1 MIQPTD
7 PLLQALL
14 DALGEDVVFIG
25 ERIPAKAK
33 SDESRTG
40 HAMPTIYL
48 RPRRVSDVSEALRLC
63 NAARRPVTIQGGMTG
78 LAGGANPDAGDVA
91 LSLDRLAGVE
101 EVDRDAGAMTVW
113 AGTVLETAQKAAE
126 EAGFLLPIDLG
137 ARGSC
142 QIGGN
147 LANNAGGIRVISHGV
162 TRDNVLGLEAVL
174 ADGTVI
180 SSLNKMQKNNTGYD
194 LKQLFIGSEGTL
206 GVITR
211 AVLKLKPLGDGRE
224 TCLCVVESYEAAV
237 ALLHAARKGIAGLSA
252 YEVMW
257 RTFFD
262 FSSKAEGLRFFE
274 QDPPFVVLIE
284 QSGAASIEGFLEAA
298 FEQELISD
306 AVIAQ
311 SEKQRLDFWKVREG
325 YALDHLPDLMNYDVS
340 LPIGDLDTYARA
352 VTDEILAAYP
362 DAHVSV
368 FGHMGD
374 SNIHLCISVGKA
386 GDIEHDAVD
395 AIVYDHV
402 RRHKGAVSAEHG
414 IGRLKRAYL
423 GHSRSPEEI
432 ALMRA
437 IKTALDPHCIL
448 NPERIFPTSRH
459 PDVVAE
465 A

>member
-1 MIQPTD
+1 MTQPFD
-7 PLLQALL
+7 PLLQDLL
-14 DALGEDVVFIG
+14 DVLGEGVVFSG
-25 ERIPAKAK
+25 DQIPGKAK

-40 HAMPTIYL
+40 HAMPAIYL
-48 RPRRVSDVSEALRLC
+48 RPRTAVEVADALRLC

-78 LAGGANPDAGDVA
+78 LAGGANPDGCDVA

-101 EVDRDAGAMTVW
+101 EIDRDAGAMTVW

-211 AVLKLKPLGDGRE
+211 AVLKLKPLGEGRE
-224 TCLCVVESYEAAV
+224 TCLCAVESYEAAV
-237 ALLHAARKGIAGLSA
+237 SLLHAARKGMAGLSA

-274 QDPPFVVLIE
+274 ETPPFVVLIE
-284 QSGAASIEGFLEAA
+284 QTGAASIEAFLEAS
-298 FEQELISD
+298 FEQGLIAD

-325 YALDHLPDLMNYDVS
+325 YALDHLPDLINYDVS
-340 LPIGDLDTYARA
+340 LPIGDLDAYARE
-352 VTDEILAAYP
+352 VTDDIFAAYP
-362 DAHVSV
+362 EAHVSV

-374 SNIHLCISVGKA
+374 SNIHLCISVGQA
-386 GDIEHDAVD
+386 GEAEHNAVD
-395 AIVYDHV
+395 GIVYDHV
-402 RRHKGAVSAEHG
+402 RRFKGAVSAEHG
-414 IGRLKRAYL
+414 VGRLKRAYL

-432 ALMRA
+432 ALMRR
-437 IKTALDPHCIL
+437 IKAALDPNGIL
-448 NPERIFPTSRH
+448 NPGRVLPGGE
-459 PDVVAE
+459 E
-465 A
+465 